1 MSWRHFRTYLRP
13 LAVGRSA
20 AHGDDRPVLPSRSY
34 GLPNYMPSSRNRFR
48 FVRPSLQSCP
58 SSNAASGTVPSHS
71 QRDVKARQRIRAA
84 HKRARM
90 CERGPCD
97 VKARTASRIGA
108 EGWCTLPA
116 PGAVRA
122 RCKLVGLICQ
132 DFVSL
137 PLPTIQRSHECR
149 DSPYGYTRS
158 VHHSAVL
165 SGADMAAVGPVP
177 AQMWQRGETSPGADV
192 AAGRAQSRRR
202 CRSGK
207 PSPGADAAGVCRV
220 SVQMWQGCAQSR
232 RRCRSG
238 ASPVPAQMWQRGE
251 PSPGADVAAVCP
263 VPVQMWRLA

>member
-1 MSWRHFRTYLRP
+1 MIAESFPPVPTACLYPSPSTMLYRIPSSRKCMPMFREYIP
-13 LAVGRSA
+13 LFRK
-20 AHGDDRPVLPSRSY
+20 DLP
-34 GLPNYMPSSRNRFR
+34 LFCNYMPSSRNRFR

-137 PLPTIQRSHECR
+137 PLPTIQRSHEGR

-165 SGADMAAVGPVP
+165 SGAD
-177 AQMWQRGETSPGADV
+177 V
-192 AAGRAQSRRR
+192 AAGRAQSRCR
-202 CRSGK
+202 CG
-207 PSPGADAAGVCRV
+207 
-220 SVQMWQGCAQSR
+220 
-232 RRCRSG
+232 
-238 ASPVPAQMWQRGE
+238 RGG
-251 PSPGADVAAVCP
+251 PSPGADVAGAH
-263 VPVQMWRLA
+263 